1 MVEGHDLLSYPHTA
15 GWTEPTTSRDAAQS
29 IDAGT
34 LRAIVIDALERFG
47 PMTADEC
54 AERLQMDRLS
64 IRPRF
69 TELKEMG
76 MVRETDQRHRNKS
89 GRMAKVLEITKGETH

>member
-1 MVEGHDLLSYPHTA
+1 MAEDHDLFTYPHTA

-34 LRAIVIDALERFG
+34 LRAIVLDAIERFG

-54 AERLQMDRLS
+54 AERLHMDRLS

-69 TELKEMG
+69 TELKTMN
-76 MVRETDQRHRNKS
+76 MLSETGQRHRNTS
-89 GRMAKVLEITKGETH
+89 GRMAKVMGISKGEVH

>member
-1 MVEGHDLLSYPHTA
+1 MIEGHDLFTYPHTA
-15 GWTEPTTSRDAAQS
+15 GWTEPTTSKDAAQS

-54 AERLQMDRLS
+54 AERLRMDRLS

-69 TELKEMG
+69 TELKVMG
-76 MVRETDQRHRNKS
+76 LVRENGQRHRNKS
-89 GRMAKVLEITKGETH
+89 GRMAKVIEIQPGEKH